1 MPNLARR
8 SVGSLRGGLAIIVVT
23 TFVITLAL
31 LFSYEVPDKSREMV
45 SMFVGAQI
53 GYVKDILSYYFPSL
67 NNLRNGTRAT
77 DP

>member
-1 MPNLARR
+1 MSNIARR
-8 SVGSLRGGLAIIVVT
+8 TARSLRGGLAIIVVT

-31 LFSYEVPDKSREMV
+31 LFTNEVPDKSREMV
-45 SMFVGAQI
+45 SMLVGAQI

-67 NNLRNGTRAT
+67 TNPRTSGRPT

>member
-1 MPNLARR
+1 MSNLARR
-8 SVGSLRGGLAIIVVT
+8 TARSLRGGLAIIVVA

-31 LFSYEVPDKSREMV
+31 LFTNEVPDKSREMV
-45 SMFVGAQI
+45 SMLVGAQI

-67 NNLRNGTRAT
+67 NNQRTGVKAI

>member
-1 MPNLARR
+1 MTNMVRR

-23 TFVITLAL
+23 MFVITLAM
-31 LFSYEVPDKSREMV
+31 LFSHEVPDKSREMV

-67 NNLRNGTRAT
+67 NSARTTSRAT
-77 DP
+77 DQ

>member
-1 MPNLARR
+1 MTDMARR
-8 SVGSLRGGLAIIVVT
+8 SVGALRGGLAIIVVA

-31 LFSYEVPDKSREMV
+31 LFTNEVPDKSREMV

-67 NNLRNGTRAT
+67 TNQRIGNRAT
-77 DP
+77 DQ